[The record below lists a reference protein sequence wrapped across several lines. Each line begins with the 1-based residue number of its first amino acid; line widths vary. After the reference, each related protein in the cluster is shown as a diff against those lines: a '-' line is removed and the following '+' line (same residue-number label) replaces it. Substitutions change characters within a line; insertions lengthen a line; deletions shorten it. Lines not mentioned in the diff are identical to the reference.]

1 MEEHPRFLILFCFCL
16 RFFVSHEDIMEIVRQ
31 KNQGAYISNLQ
42 NLLHDNDDSNQGFSR
57 RSAIAIWASYYGF
70 FF

>member
-1 MEEHPRFLILFCFCL
+1 
-16 RFFVSHEDIMEIVRQ
+16 MEIVRQ